1 MVAKERSGVSG
12 GLNKMEIQGFNSSPT
27 ICLKGVW
34 VKNIEKFTIKILK
47 FAQNEQTPHFRNV
60 KNIHIFCKSKWK
72 NWNRPKIENRNGAS
86 EKTFSYTRLLRITS
100 RTSVCQDIF
109 SAATVETLGHLVQR
123 GYHKNPVKE
132 DYTAYPHFAAWGPIL
147 VLGLAE
153 TNQKP
158 QVVLTKWRYED
169 SPLRRRNQ
177 PVLLSAIR
185 ERPFSLE
192 KGNFPRCGNAGSSSQ
207 VHGNLDE
214 GRRSSEYR
222 AVLPRCGRQKPLR
235 QRRKTP
241 KSPQMLKF
249 KLELKLEVKLKLT
262 FNLELEVE
270 VKLKLKFKLEL
281 THHRG
286 FWMRNDFLKKSHPV
300 CVPVC
305 PSMGGKDDFAE
316 RHDLRR
322 RAERRP
328 ADFDRIALLVAHVGR
343 SLQTVGRRRPP
354 TRPPVAR
361 PPPPPAHVTVFGKE
375 SGYSYTDDSQK
386 RAIFS
391 YPCSWSWEGSRYYS
405 NSGEGSDI
413 SDQIPNIIMIE
424 LHKSKWKYCDR
435 PKIENRNGASAK
447 NFFLYTFTQNHF
459 LNKCLCVRLSLSDDR
474 LLLPLHEWL
483 FVDDSSLSQTYTQQ
497 KSLVET
503 EALKRIGNTYMLPGS
518 SATLV
523 QLSGPVANFFDVYRI
538 SLGKPLKFSFL
549 TSQHYDAVGYRLPE
563 RPDRSDFE
571 NIILNAVT
579 VVSLRYFAH
588 DKLR

>member
-177 PVLLSAIR
+177 PVEIR
-185 ERPFSLE
+185 AE
-192 KGNFPRCGNAGSSSQ
+192 KRRRSSSQ

-241 KSPQMLKF
+241 KSPQMC
-249 KLELKLEVKLKLT
+249 
-262 FNLELEVE
+262 
-270 VKLKLKFKLEL
+270 
-281 THHRG
+281 
-286 FWMRNDFLKKSHPV
+286 KKSPKNLKSKCKYWSRPKIETELRKKTLTYLSTFTQNHIPS
-300 CVPVC
+300 VC
-305 PSMGGKDDFAE
+305 PCVRLWAARTTSPSDTTSAGG
-316 RHDLRR
+316 LSGG
-322 RAERRP
+322 P
-328 ADFDRIALLVAHVGR
+328 LISIGLPSWSLMSADHCRLSADAG
-343 SLQTVGRRRPP
+343 PP

-391 YPCSWSWEGSRYYS
+391 VSNFQKSTYFKLNFLRYS
-405 NSGEGSDI
+405 LVPRMQTN
-413 SDQIPNIIMIE
+413 
-424 LHKSKWKYCDR
+424 
-435 PKIENRNGASAK
+435 
-447 NFFLYTFTQNHF
+447 
-459 LNKCLCVRLSLSDDR
+459 SLS
-474 LLLPLHEWL
+474 
-483 FVDDSSLSQTYTQQ
+483 
-497 KSLVET
+497 
-503 EALKRIGNTYMLPGS
+503 
-518 SATLV
+518 
-523 QLSGPVANFFDVYRI
+523 
-538 SLGKPLKFSFL
+538 
-549 TSQHYDAVGYRLPE
+549 
-563 RPDRSDFE
+563 
-571 NIILNAVT
+571 
-579 VVSLRYFAH
+579 
-588 DKLR
+588 